1 MCGIKITL
9 WQGSGSKCM
18 IVKQN
23 ASLTEQK
30 LETKQTNNEHIT
42 SKQIKL
48 PITSTLR
55 SHLESTTND

>member
-1 MCGIKITL
+1 VCGIKITL

-18 IVKQN
+18 IIKQN

-30 LETKQTNNEHIT
+30 LETKQINKEHIT

-48 PITSTLR
+48 PIKSTLR
-55 SHLESTTND
+55 NHFE